1 MSTLLRP
8 AVLARRHGGPEV
20 LEYTDIEIP
29 DPGPG
34 ELRIVQHAIGLNYA
48 DVYQRQGAHGPHS
61 TTQFPVVLGSQGAGV
76 VESVGAGV
84 QGFEV
89 GQAVAYVHPG
99 AYAAMRNVPASRTL
113 LLPAGLTLETAAATL
128 LRGMTA
134 EYLLHRLYAV
144 QHGDRV
150 LVHAA
155 AGGMGVILSA
165 WARSLGAEVIGTV
178 GSEAKREIALAHG
191 CHHVIDYRRENFVE
205 RVREITQ
212 GAGVAVVYDAV
223 GKDVFLP
230 SLDCLQTRGMAINFG
245 TASGDVEA
253 FDLQRLHAKSLTVC
267 RPTLRSFIATRE
279 ELQHSASVF
288 AAAVRKGAV
297 KAEVSR
303 RYALRDV
310 QQAHRELE
318 SRLTSGAAILI
329 P

>member
-1 MSTLLRP
+1 M
-8 AVLARRHGGPEV
+8 
-20 LEYTDIEIP
+20 
-29 DPGPG
+29 
-34 ELRIVQHAIGLNYA
+34 
-48 DVYQRQGAHGPHS
+48 
-61 TTQFPVVLGSQGAGV
+61 
-76 VESVGAGV
+76 
-84 QGFEV
+84 
-89 GQAVAYVHPG
+89 
-99 AYAAMRNVPASRTL
+99 
-113 LLPAGLTLETAAATL
+113 
-128 LRGMTA
+128 
-134 EYLLHRLYAV
+134 
-144 QHGDRV
+144 
-150 LVHAA
+150 
-155 AGGMGVILSA
+155 
-165 WARSLGAEVIGTV
+165 
-178 GSEAKREIALAHG
+178 
-191 CHHVIDYRRENFVE
+191 
-205 RVREITQ
+205 REITQ

-288 AAAVRKGAV
+288 ATAVRKGAV

-318 SRLTSGAAILI
+318 SRLTSGAAILV